1 MRAGGAQ
8 AAVGRIGAVSGIGN
22 GGASALATPAVP
34 AAHAPLRDRPVAGAK
49 RILLAAPR
57 GYCAGVDR
65 AVVAVE
71 KALERYGA
79 PVYVR
84 KQIVHNIHVVRTL
97 ERAGAIFVDDVAEVP
112 EGARVVGE
120 VIAGIRELDADPEV
134 DVIIVARGGGDF
146 QHLLV
151 FSDESLVRAAAACVT
166 PLVSAIGHENDRPL
180 LDEVADLRASTPTD
194 AAKAIVPDADAERSA
209 VAAARA
215 RGHRALTARLHHE
228 RRRLVEL
235 RSRPVLTDKGAFVRS
250 QRSVVD
256 ALRDR
261 SRRRVEAQLHRARDH
276 TAHLRTQVRTLSPQ
290 STLDR
295 GYAIVQ
301 HADGAVVSDPA
312 SVVVGELLRVRVARG
327 DFGVKPVGH
336 DG

>member
-1 MRAGGAQ
+1 
-8 AAVGRIGAVSGIGN
+8 V
-22 GGASALATPAVP
+22 
-34 AAHAPLRDRPVAGAK
+34 
-49 RILLAAPR
+49 
-57 GYCAGVDR
+57 
-65 AVVAVE
+65 
-71 KALERYGA
+71 
-79 PVYVR
+79 
-84 KQIVHNIHVVRTL
+84 
-97 ERAGAIFVDDVAEVP
+97 
-112 EGARVVGE
+112 
-120 VIAGIRELDADPEV
+120 
-134 DVIIVARGGGDF
+134 
-146 QHLLV
+146 
-151 FSDESLVRAAAACVT
+151 
-166 PLVSAIGHENDRPL
+166 VSAIGHDVDTPL
-180 LDEVADLRASTPTD
+180 LDLVADHRASTPRMP
-194 AAKAIVPDADAERSA
+194 AKAIVPDAAAERSA

-276 TAHLRTQVRTLSPQ
+276 AAHLRTQVRTLSPQ